1 MRLWLKMK
9 KDLDLTILSSG
20 RMDRFYISLMCNLG
34 IIPVFDRILCAS
46 VRDAEGCDTTSIMD
60 NSGNEESLVCHVA
73 VCQSAKVTDS

>member
-9 KDLDLTILSSG
+9 KDLDLAILSSG

-46 VRDAEGCDTTSIMD
+46 V
-60 NSGNEESLVCHVA
+60 
-73 VCQSAKVTDS
+73 